1 MYSYSKFKQHHKK
14 SYCYKR
20 PLSADYKVLLNGE
33 EIPVYTCRISRYP
46 FNTIWPGHQRPFEQS
61 VEAAFVNIVSDEKIN
76 LEVMVNNK
84 YEKAMLKPYSKGIQL
99 YNENGKITF
108 SLSENGS
115 YVLEFDNHLHCLY
128 IFNSKPIAVPEK
140 NSVTHYFGAGIH
152 FPGKITLK
160 SNESVFV
167 DKDAL
172 VYGNIYAENA
182 ENIHIFGNG
191 IFDDSH
197 EERTGNYCYE
207 EYTNGNI
214 KFYDCKNIRIDGV
227 GMMNSAIW
235 CINLFGCSNTILN
248 DVKVFGQWRY
258 NTDGVDIVN
267 CHDILLENSFIHSF
281 DDTVTIK
288 GIDRYCHIDNR
299 NIHINNCVLWC
310 DWGKCCEIGIETAC
324 RRYNNISF
332 ENCDILRGGCAA
344 MDISNG
350 DCAEIS
356 DVRFEN
362 IRVEYNGF
370 DTAEVY
376 QHSDDQHYN
385 AENSVAV
392 PTLLQI
398 RNSPYRT
405 PGFME
410 AFGVTTLDDRIDLNG
425 ITPRNVHG
433 VTVKNINVYY
443 DNGLPLNNG
452 NPDIKICIRAEEN
465 TEKFYDISIN
475 GITVNG
481 KECEIK
487 YTEATV

>member
-1 MYSYSKFKQHHKK
+1 
-14 SYCYKR
+14 
-20 PLSADYKVLLNGE
+20 
-33 EIPVYTCRISRYP
+33 
-46 FNTIWPGHQRPFEQS
+46 
-61 VEAAFVNIVSDEKIN
+61 
-76 LEVMVNNK
+76 
-84 YEKAMLKPYSKGIQL
+84 
-99 YNENGKITF
+99 
-108 SLSENGS
+108 
-115 YVLEFDNHLHCLY
+115 
-128 IFNSKPIAVPEK
+128 
-140 NSVTHYFGAGIH
+140 
-152 FPGKITLK
+152 
-160 SNESVFV
+160 
-167 DKDAL
+167 
-172 VYGNIYAENA
+172 
-182 ENIHIFGNG
+182 
-191 IFDDSH
+191 
-197 EERTGNYCYE
+197 
-207 EYTNGNI
+207 
-214 KFYDCKNIRIDGV
+214 
-227 GMMNSAIW
+227 
-235 CINLFGCSNTILN
+235 
-248 DVKVFGQWRY
+248 
-258 NTDGVDIVN
+258 
-267 CHDILLENSFIHSF
+267 
-281 DDTVTIK
+281 
-288 GIDRYCHIDNR
+288 
-299 NIHINNCVLWC
+299 
-310 DWGKCCEIGIETAC
+310 
-324 RRYNNISF
+324 
-332 ENCDILRGGCAA
+332 